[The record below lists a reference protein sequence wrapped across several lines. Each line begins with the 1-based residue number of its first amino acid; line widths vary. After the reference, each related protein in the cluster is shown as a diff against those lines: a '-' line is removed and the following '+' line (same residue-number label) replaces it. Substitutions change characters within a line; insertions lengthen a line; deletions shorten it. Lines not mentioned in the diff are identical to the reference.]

1 MVTLARPLMKND
13 LFQACQYTIS
23 CNSSNCTIPF
33 IGIWVPVHLA
43 HSARLDIQVAS
54 GDRFGDR
61 EVLAVHNARLAA
73 AAFVGWGVEHMVGVL
88 VLRLF
93 KCRRLLL
100 IDALGNGA

>member
-1 MVTLARPLMKND
+1 MKND

-43 HSARLDIQVAS
+43 HSARLDIQVAGGNRL
-54 GDRFGDR
+54 GDG
-61 EVLAVHNARLAA
+61 EVLAVNDARLAT
-73 AAFVGWGVEHMVGVL
+73 AAFVGWGVEHVVGVL
-88 VLRLF
+88 VLRLLE
-93 KCRRLLL
+93 CRWLLL